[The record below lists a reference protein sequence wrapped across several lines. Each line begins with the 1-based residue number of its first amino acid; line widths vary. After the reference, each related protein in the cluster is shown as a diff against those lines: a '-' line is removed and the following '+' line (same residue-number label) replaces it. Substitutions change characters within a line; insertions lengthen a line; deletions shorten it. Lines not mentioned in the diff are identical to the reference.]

1 MNIKKIDI
9 DKLKASSYNPRKD
22 LISSDAEYQKIKKSI
37 ETFGYIDPVIVNK
50 DMTVIGGHQR
60 IKVLKDLGYTEIDCV
75 ITDIDKTQEKA
86 LNIALNKISGEWDM
100 SALKNLLQELDTGEI
115 DVLLTGFD
123 FDEIENMMTQ
133 LGEDKKVEN
142 YSDINKEIENYS
154 YENKKDEDCSDKDCS
169 DENCSDK
176 DCSDENCSDEDCSDE
191 NKKVESY
198 SDKNKEIDIDL
209 LDDKMILKFKF
220 NESDYEFVKNE
231 LGKITPNIEQ
241 ALLKLLRGQYEQ
253 S

>member
-37 ETFGYIDPVIVNK
+37 ETFGYIDPAIVNK

-123 FDEIENMMTQ
+123 FDEIEKLMTQ
-133 LGEDKKVEN
+133 FCTDDDYGTEFSLPDGDKSPFQQITFTLADFQAEFIKEKLKEAKEN
-142 YSDINKEIENYS
+142 NDIETFGNENSNGNALFRMVKEWAE
-154 YENKKDEDCSDKDCS
+154 
-169 DENCSDK
+169 
-176 DCSDENCSDEDCSDE
+176 
-191 NKKVESY
+191 
-198 SDKNKEIDIDL
+198 
-209 LDDKMILKFKF
+209 LK
-220 NESDYEFVKNE
+220 
-231 LGKITPNIEQ
+231 I
-241 ALLKLLRGQYEQ
+241 
-253 S
+253 